1 MRPPS
6 LRQIEAFRAVVE
18 VGTVSRAAELL
29 RISQPAVS
37 KLLINLEEDADLKL
51 FDRESGRL
59 VLTDRGM
66 RLYEEIDRIFSGV
79 DQIARAVEAARR
91 EERGRL
97 EVGVMPALGGKFI
110 AEVVSRFLKQHPTVH
125 VRIHTRSSQFLI
137 DWLHTQQLDVGIVT
151 TAPEHP
157 HLAVAKLD
165 EEPFCCILPVGHAKA
180 NHHVLT
186 PELMKNECYIA
197 FLPDSY
203 TRRRIET
210 VFESAGVTL
219 DRLIEATTAT
229 TVCELVAAGMGIA
242 LVHPLM
248 LEQVSGRVIARP
260 FSPKISSG
268 FLICRP
274 QSLRNREL
282 SHAFS
287 QAAREVAQDT
297 LGQLIPR

>member
-37 KLLINLEEDADLKL
+37 KLLINLEGDTGLNL
-51 FDRESGRL
+51 FDRGSGRL

-66 RLYEEIDRIFSGV
+66 RLYEEVDRIFSGV
-79 DQIARAVEAARR
+79 DQLARAVEAARR

-110 AEVVSRFLKQHPTVH
+110 AEVVSRFLERHPTVH

-137 DWLHTQQLDVGIVT
+137 EWLHTQQLDVGIVT

-157 HLAVAKLD
+157 HLAVEQLN

-180 NHHVLT
+180 HHRVLT
-186 PELMKNECYIA
+186 PESLRNECFVA

-210 VFESAGVTL
+210 VLESEGVTL

-229 TVCELVAAGMGIA
+229 TVCELVAAGLGIA

-248 LEQVSGRVIARP
+248 LERVSEKVIARP
-260 FSPKISSG
+260 FSPTISSG

-274 QSLRNREL
+274 QSIRNREL
-282 SHAFS
+282 IHAFS
-287 QAAREVAQDT
+287 QAARDVAQDM
-297 LGQLIPR
+297 LVQLIPK